1 MTVVMRERL
10 PSVIFEG
17 LSRDQTERLT
27 LDREVAETY
36 GFKTEV
42 QPVSANALLWV
53 IGRCLS
59 TGADWAKTSVAQKNY
74 GLATIISSTRP
85 SFFVWEGLR
94 ETVVNFCGPCNL
106 HCKE

>member
-1 MTVVMRERL
+1 MTVVMKERL

-27 LDREVAETY
+27 LDGEVAETY

-42 QPVSANALLWV
+42 QLVSANALLWV

-59 TGADWAKTSVAQKNY
+59 TGLIGPTTGPTYWPNAWC
-74 GLATIISSTRP
+74 ISSPRVTGRP
-85 SFFVWEGLR
+85 TSSS
-94 ETVVNFCGPCNL
+94 
-106 HCKE
+106 